1 MFFHPSISGSSQG
14 YSSFKNVR
22 ELIGLAAAALLR
34 EYTELMGF
42 LLVNHNR

>member
-1 MFFHPSISGSSQG
+1 MFFHPWISGSTQG